1 MHVSRLPEVV
11 KGCYSVIFSP
21 LACSTSSLHL
31 YICQPYGKLLHQP
44 WQKVL
49 CPWSLESWVGHTQY
63 LWCSLCFKSKPVS
76 LGGNISGAWQCHS
89 TPSPLIGRT
98 RIIAQATLTAI
109 HTLYKQESDLY
120 LNELVTFL
128 AIEHSIIVS
137 TSTLS
142 QNLLEAGLT
151 HKILH
156 KLASECDEILWAE
169 LKQSIHENFI
179 GNGSEFVCVDET
191 SKNKLVYAWR

>member
-21 LACSTSSLHL
+21 LACSTSSLHTNPMVNCCISPDRKYCALDLWNHGWDTLNICDALCVSRASL
-31 YICQPYGKLLHQP
+31 YHWEAIFREH
-44 WQKVL
+44 
-49 CPWSLESWVGHTQY
+49 
-63 LWCSLCFKSKPVS
+63 
-76 LGGNISGAWQCHS
+76 GNVIRP
-89 TPSPLIGRT
+89 PSPLIGRT

-142 QNLLEAGLT
+142 RNLLEAGLT

-156 KLASECDEILWAE
+156 KLASECDEIL
-169 LKQSIHENFI
+169 
-179 GNGSEFVCVDET
+179 
-191 SKNKLVYAWR
+191 